1 MLFEDIFKMAS
12 GITGTKLPA
21 GVIAAALGFEQGNSG
36 EPFNEAST
44 EQVFKDHFIP
54 VDAESK
60 SAFNLGQMVGRAV
73 RLYNSIAGGDAPGAA
88 PYGSPHFYDE
98 PPPGS
103 PGNRQGPF
111 GGFGGRF

>member
-12 GITGTKLPA
+12 GITGTKLPS
-21 GVIAAALGFEQGNSG
+21 GVISAALGFEQGNSG
-36 EPFNEAST
+36 EPFREETT
-44 EQVFKDHFIP
+44 EKIFEDHFVP
-54 VDAESK
+54 LNAETK

-73 RLYNSIAGGDAPGAA
+73 RLYNSISGGEGASA
-88 PYGSPHFYDE
+88 PYGAPPYDYE
-98 PPPGS
+98 PPPG